1 MKKQKELHEKSDMA
15 NIKLHEYWS
24 DDKNRKASVH
34 KNPQGFYVK
43 LFEGGLLREVRRL
56 YNHSEEYAEDC
67 AENFVLGVFDL

>member
-34 KNPQGFYVK
+34 KNQQGFYVK
-43 LFEGGLLREVRRL
+43 LFEGGFLREVRRL
-56 YNHSEEYAEDC
+56 YNHTEQYAEDC
-67 AENFVLGVFDL
+67 AENFVLGVFAL

>member
-1 MKKQKELHEKSDMA
+1 MKKQKVSLEKNEMA

-34 KNPQGFYVK
+34 KNNQGFYVK
-43 LFEGGLLREVRRL
+43 LSEGGYLREVRRL
-56 YNHSEEYAEDC
+56 YDTNEQYAEDC

>member
-1 MKKQKELHEKSDMA
+1 MKKQKVSLEKNEMA

-34 KNPQGFYVK
+34 KNNQGFYVK
-43 LFEGGLLREVRRL
+43 LSEGGFLREVRRL
-56 YNHSEEYAEDC
+56 YSHSEQYAEDC

>member
-1 MKKQKELHEKSDMA
+1 MKKQKVSLEKNEMA

-34 KNPQGFYVK
+34 KNNQGFYVK
-43 LFEGGLLREVRRL
+43 LSEGGFLREVRRL
-56 YNHSEEYAEDC
+56 YSHGEQYAEDC

>member
-34 KNPQGFYVK
+34 KNQQGFYVK
-43 LFEGGLLREVRRL
+43 LFEGGFLREVRRL
-56 YNHSEEYAEDC
+56 YSHSQQYAEDC

>member
-1 MKKQKELHEKSDMA
+1 MKKQKVSLEKNEMA

-34 KNPQGFYVK
+34 KNQQGFYVK
-43 LFEGGLLREVRRL
+43 LFEGGFLREVRRL
-56 YNHSEEYAEDC
+56 YNNNEQYAEDC